1 MRLRSSPP
9 LFLQARS
16 YAAKAFNSRP
26 ADRRK
31 QKHGQGGVFI
41 DDFLSSG
48 LWGLQEGK
56 GLVLPIPHEFGASR
70 LMPQVIQ
77 AGVESV

>member
-1 MRLRSSPP
+1 MRLRPSTPDQQTDES
-9 LFLQARS
+9 RS
-16 YAAKAFNSRP
+16 TVRVEI
-26 ADRRK
+26 
-31 QKHGQGGVFI
+31 VFI